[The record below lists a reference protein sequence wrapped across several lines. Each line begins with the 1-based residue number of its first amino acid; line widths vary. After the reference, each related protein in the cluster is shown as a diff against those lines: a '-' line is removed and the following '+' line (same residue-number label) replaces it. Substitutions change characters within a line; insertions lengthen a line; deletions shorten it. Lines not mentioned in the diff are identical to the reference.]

1 MNIKGTAPQLVK
13 HIAYIFL
20 ALFLFLFSID
30 LLTSG
35 LSSSGRNFVQSIL
48 DITTNPF
55 VSLFIGLLVTAIIQS
70 SSTTTSMIVAMVASG
85 SLDMQ
90 RAIPMVMGA
99 NIGTTLT
106 STLVSLSFITKK
118 QEFTKAFAGATIHD
132 IFNILTTLI
141 LFPLQYK
148 YDFLGKLALRITNIL
163 PIREAVHDG
172 TVHSI
177 AQTKNMIITDLLV
190 DWVDNSWIIIIG
202 SVILLIYSI
211 RLLTSL
217 IYNNFFVPVRSR
229 LDSLVFNKP
238 AKSFGW
244 GLFLT
249 ASWQSSS
256 IATSIIVPLVATSK
270 VSLKQA
276 YPFIVGANIGT
287 TITAFLAAIF
297 NAPTRTQYCHCS
309 SAFQRFWWGSLFVG
323 SRIEACSDATFR
335 DTRERVLP
343 QMVRKYSLYYSHF
356 FSATLCLYLS
366 YKIDSYR
373 VKCVNFSQIARY
385 LLFK

>member
-1 MNIKGTAPQLVK
+1 MNTNGTASQLIK

-30 LLTSG
+30 LLISG
-35 LSSSGRNFVQSIL
+35 LSASGRMLAQSIL

-90 RAIPMVMGA
+90 RAIPIVLGA

-118 QEFTKAFAGATIHD
+118 KEFPRAFSSATVHD
-132 IFNILTTLI
+132 IFNILTTLV
-141 LFPLQYK
+141 LFPLQYN
-148 YDFLGKLALRITNIL
+148 YDLLGKLASRITNL
-163 PIREAVHDG
+163 FPIQKTVIDG
-172 TVHSI
+172 ALHSI
-177 AQTKNMIITDLLV
+177 AQSNNMVITDLLV
-190 DWVDNSWIIIIG
+190 QWIDQPWIIIIG
-202 SVILLIYSI
+202 AIILLIYSI
-211 RLLTSL
+211 KLLTSL

-229 LDSLVFNKP
+229 LDSLVFNRPIK
-238 AKSFGW
+238 AFGW

-249 ASWQSSS
+249 ASWQYSS
-256 IATSIIVPLVATSK
+256 IATSLIVPLVATSK

-287 TITAFLAAIF
+287 TITALLAAVF
-297 NAPTRTQYCHCS
+297 NAPAALSIAIVHL
-309 SAFQRFWWGSLFVG
+309 LFNIIGGLIFLLVPG
-323 SRIEACSDATFR
+323 LKRIPILLSEILGQGCYR
-335 DTRERVLP
+335 RW
-343 QMVRKYSLYYSHF
+343 
-356 FSATLCLYLS
+356 YLS
-366 YKIDSYR
+366 IVYILIIFFLLPF
-373 VKCVNFSQIARY
+373 VFIY
-385 LLFK
+385 LTK

>member
-1 MNIKGTAPQLVK
+1 LFFVLIEINSGLNIKGTAPQLVK

-35 LSSSGRNFVQSIL
+35 LSASGRNLAQSIL

-90 RAIPMVMGA
+90 RAIPIVLGA

-118 QEFTKAFAGATIHD
+118 QEFMKAFSSATVHD

-148 YDFLGKLALRITNIL
+148 YDFLGKMATRITNL
-163 PIREAVHDG
+163 FPIREVVQGG
-172 TVHSI
+172 TLHSM
-177 AQTKNMIITDLLV
+177 AQTKSMVITDFLV
-190 DWVDNSWIIIIG
+190 DWIDHPWIIIIG
-202 SVILLIYSI
+202 AVLLLIYSI
-211 RLLTSL
+211 KLLTNL
-217 IYNNFFVPVRSR
+217 IYNNFFVPVRDR

-238 AKSFGW
+238 LKSFGW

-270 VSLKQA
+270 VTVKQA

-287 TITAFLAAIF
+287 TITALLAAIF
-297 NAPTRTQYCHCS
+297 NAPAALSIAIVHL
-309 SAFQRFWWGSLFVG
+309 LFNVIG
-323 SRIEACSDATFR
+323 GMIFLLVPGLKRI
-335 DTRERVLP
+335 P
-343 QMVRKYSLYYSHF
+343 I
-356 FSATLCLYLS
+356 TLSEILGKGCYRRWYLS
-366 YKIDSYR
+366 IVYIILT
-373 VKCVNFSQIARY
+373 FF
-385 LLFK
+385 LLPFAFIYFTK

>member
-35 LSSSGRNFVQSIL
+35 LSTSGRNFVQSIL

-118 QEFTKAFAGATIHD
+118 QEFMKAFAGATIHD

-148 YDFLGKLALRITNIL
+148 FDLLGKLALRITNL
-163 PIREAVHDG
+163 FPIEETVHVG
-172 TVHSI
+172 TLHSI
-177 AQTKNMIITDLLV
+177 AQTTNMVITDLLV
-190 DWVDNSWIIIIG
+190 DWLNNPWIIIIG

-211 RLLTSL
+211 KLLTSL
-217 IYNNFFVPVRSR
+217 IYNNFFVPVRRR

-238 AKSFGW
+238 IKSFGW

-256 IATSIIVPLVATSK
+256 ISTSIIVPLVATSK
-270 VSLKQA
+270 VNLKQV

-287 TITAFLAAIF
+287 TITALLAAIF
-297 NAPTRTQYCHCS
+297 NAP
-309 SAFQRFWWGSLFVG
+309 A
-323 SRIEACSDATFR
+323 A
-335 DTRERVLP
+335 
-343 QMVRKYSLYYSHF
+343 
-356 FSATLCLYLS
+356 LS
-366 YKIDSYR
+366 
-373 VKCVNFSQIARY
+373 IAIVH
-385 LLFK
+385 LLFNVIGGIVFLLVPGLKHIPIMLAEILGMGCYRRWYISIVYIILIFFLLPFAFIYFTK

>member
-1 MNIKGTAPQLVK
+1 LNIKGTAPQLVK

-30 LLTSG
+30 LLISG
-35 LSSSGRNFVQSIL
+35 LSTSSRNLAQSIL

-90 RAIPMVMGA
+90 RAIPIILGA

-118 QEFTKAFAGATIHD
+118 QEFMKAFSGATIHD

-148 YDFLGKLALRITNIL
+148 YDFLGKLALRITNL
-163 PIREAVHDG
+163 FPIQEAAKEG
-172 TVHSI
+172 TLHSI
-177 AQTKNMIITDLLV
+177 AQTNNMIITDLLV
-190 DWVDNSWIIIIG
+190 DWIGHPWIIIVG
-202 SVILLIYSI
+202 AVILLIYSI
-211 RLLTSL
+211 KLLTSL
-217 IYNNFFVPVRSR
+217 IYNNFFMPVRSK

-238 AKSFGW
+238 LKSFGW
-244 GLFLT
+244 GLLLT

-256 IATSIIVPLVATSK
+256 IATSLIVPLVATSK
-270 VSLKQA
+270 VSLKQV

-287 TITAFLAAIF
+287 TITALLAAIF
-297 NAPTRTQYCHCS
+297 NAPAALSIAIVHLLFNVIGGILFLLVPGLKRVPILLS
-309 SAFQRFWWGSLFVG
+309 ESLG
-323 SRIEACSDATFR
+323 EGCY
-335 DTRERVLP
+335 
-343 QMVRKYSLYYSHF
+343 RKW
-356 FSATLCLYLS
+356 YLS
-366 YKIDSYR
+366 IIYIILT
-373 VKCVNFSQIARY
+373 FFLLPFAFIY
-385 LLFK
+385 LTK